1 MSFLRV
7 CGDEH
12 GDTHLVPVELPE
24 ITSADGLGRR
34 FGLAGIPTTTL
45 SVGRLTE
52 PKADQGL
59 HTPPRRQVVVVLRG
73 ALEVTTT
80 AGDRHRFGPGDC
92 LLADDLG
99 TKGHVTR
106 DVGDEYL
113 MTMTIG
119 IPDDWKYDIS
129 PEIGGLRRK

>member
-7 CGDEH
+7 YGDEQ
-12 GDTHLVPVELPE
+12 GDTHLIPVELPE
-24 ITSADGLGRR
+24 VPTDDGPGSR
-34 FGLAGIPTTTL
+34 FGLSGIPTTTL
-45 SVGRLTE
+45 SIGRLTG
-52 PKADQGL
+52 PKLDQGL

-80 AGDRHRFGPGDC
+80 AGDRHRFGRGDC
-92 LLADDLG
+92 LLADDLDS
-99 TKGHVTR
+99 KGHITR

-119 IPDDWKYDIS
+119 VPEDWKYDIS
-129 PEIGGLRRK
+129 